1 MKNKLERIKE
11 ELQATADY
19 IAQLEIELG
28 EISLEKD
35 TFKTSAL
42 EKKIAKEYAYY
53 NGLKYALEIIEN

>member
-1 MKNKLERIKE
+1 MTKNASKVIEGE
-11 ELQATADY
+11 ELNVLIGSMPSD
-19 IAQLEIELG
+19 E
-28 EISLEKD
+28 EKD

>member
-1 MKNKLERIKE
+1 MKNKVKRIKE

-28 EISLEKD
+28 EISIEKD
-35 TFKTSAL
+35 TFKATEI

>member
-1 MKNKLERIKE
+1 MKNKLKRIKE

-28 EISLEKD
+28 EISIEKD
-35 TFKTSAL
+35 SFKAMEF

-53 NGLKYALEIIEN
+53 NGLKYALEIMEN